1 MPCSSPGPVRAERTG
16 TGDSEVAETR
26 TELLPLS
33 GSTLASDAR
42 LLEKVRAIGVRHGV
56 DYTDD
61 AAVTALLA
69 ERRRT
74 LERIQRGPLVWW
86 GALFL
91 TAAVFWPLLASAFP
105 ALAGDPLLSYA
116 PTGPLLLIAVAC
128 FTVVHVRWKRELTQ
142 GALTGYREVAGLA
155 VAHGYEP
162 AHVPAW
168 LEGRTPGVSEKRR
181 APVPTYPRV
190 DPQEPDATVRTDDSP
205 TVPPVPP
212 KPEAVAAYEHI
223 ADSGGW
229 HDEVGWL
236 LLFAGGIGPA
246 VAVSSDEPLGLA
258 ALALVPL
265 AVAVWIAGHRQGKQ
279 KAALRTE
286 AEAYARGVVAA
297 RAAGAQA
304 PELTPALRELL
315 EP

>member
-1 MPCSSPGPVRAERTG
+1 M
-16 TGDSEVAETR
+16 
-26 TELLPLS
+26 
-33 GSTLASDAR
+33 
-42 LLEKVRAIGVRHGV
+42 
-56 DYTDD
+56 
-61 AAVTALLA
+61 
-69 ERRRT
+69 
-74 LERIQRGPLVWW
+74 
-86 GALFL
+86 
-91 TAAVFWPLLASAFP
+91 
-105 ALAGDPLLSYA
+105 
-116 PTGPLLLIAVAC
+116 
-128 FTVVHVRWKRELTQ
+128 
-142 GALTGYREVAGLA
+142 
-155 VAHGYEP
+155 
-162 AHVPAW
+162 
-168 LEGRTPGVSEKRR
+168 
-181 APVPTYPRV
+181 

-212 KPEAVAAYEHI
+212 KPEAVAAYERI
-223 ADSGGW
+223 AGEGGW